1 MTSSQNV
8 CNPRRH
14 LNAGVGNRGPRL
26 AGLSRAPS
34 FVRPNVIANHAQR
47 SRRANSPC
55 TPCAALPINVRLTYI
70 VMDKVPE
77 QRIHIACCLSR
88 LHQLANALPA
98 EDSLRGINEPV
109 ESLLAD
115 LF

>member
-1 MTSSQNV
+1 MRPSELGMFHVVLQHAVGADSQHCPEGSV
-8 CNPRRH
+8 D
-14 LNAGVGNRGPRL
+14 L
-26 AGLSRAPS
+26 
-34 FVRPNVIANHAQR
+34 Q
-47 SRRANSPC
+47 
-55 TPCAALPINVRLTYI
+55 LTYI
-70 VMDKVPE
+70 VMNKVPE

-115 LF
+115 LFG